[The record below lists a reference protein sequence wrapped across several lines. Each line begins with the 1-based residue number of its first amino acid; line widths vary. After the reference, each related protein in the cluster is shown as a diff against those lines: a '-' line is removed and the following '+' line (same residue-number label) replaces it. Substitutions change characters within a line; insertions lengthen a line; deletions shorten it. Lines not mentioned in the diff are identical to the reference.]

1 MTALALTWLYVPG
14 DRPDRYQRAL
24 GSGADVVIV
33 DLEDS
38 VHPDHKSMAR
48 EAVAELL
55 AASLPVPIE
64 VRINDLDSPWGA
76 DDLAS
81 LGALPGLRHV
91 RVPKVRGRADIGR
104 VVQGL
109 PGDRPIALTALIESA
124 AGVEAALEIASEPSV
139 AAIGLGEAD
148 LRSELGVTD
157 DEGLRYARGR
167 IVNAA
172 RAADLRPPAMS
183 PWMDVRD
190 PIGLA
195 ASSRHARQIGF
206 LGRAAI
212 HPDQLPI
219 IVKAFTPDDDELS
232 AARALLDGLS
242 AASALGLGGLVLPDG
257 RFVDRAMVALAER
270 TVELAHRR
278 SPIS

>member
-1 MTALALTWLYVPG
+1 MTSLALTWLYVPG

-55 AASLPVPIE
+55 TVSPTAPIE

-76 DDLAS
+76 DDLAR
-81 LGALPGLRHV
+81 LGGLPGFRHV

-104 VVQGL
+104 VVHGL

-124 AGVEAALEIASEPSV
+124 LGVEAAFEIASESSV
-139 AAIGLGEAD
+139 AVIGLGEAD

-157 DEGLRYARGR
+157 DQGLSYARGR

-183 PWMDVRD
+183 PWMDVSD
-190 PIGLA
+190 PVGLA
-195 ASSRHARQIGF
+195 ASSRQARGLGF

-219 IVKAFTPDDDELS
+219 IAEAFTPDDDEVS
-232 AARALLDGLS
+232 AARALLDELS
-242 AASALGLGGLVLPDG
+242 AASALGLGGLVLTDG

-270 TVELAHRR
+270 IVDLARR
-278 SPIS
+278 GSPSS